1 MSRINELRRGK
12 RSTKPDSEET
22 PLIAVVVIA
31 DIQDDPDGVNP
42 IQDATVRDESINSGQ
57 SIYQPFIDIQHA
69 YRCGQL
75 DLIYG
80 FSVSGSG
87 SLVIDDVVN
96 GTGRLVT

>member
-42 IQDATVRDESINSGQ
+42 IHCLLYTSDAADE
-57 SIYQPFIDIQHA
+57 
-69 YRCGQL
+69 
-75 DLIYG
+75 
-80 FSVSGSG
+80 
-87 SLVIDDVVN
+87 
-96 GTGRLVT
+96 